1 MNEAPMDQ
9 WRRSLPWLVLA
20 ASAAAVL
27 VIRLQLSFDLSAFFP
42 QKTTLAHDVLLE
54 QFRTGP
60 GSRLLVIGIDGMPH
74 DALEELSDA
83 LKSVLLE
90 DSAFSNAL
98 NGEVADDSHAVP
110 EPIQSYFLL
119 MRDVDYSQASIDRAI
134 VARLQDLAFGGGTA
148 MLDLIARDPFLVTLD
163 VLQQLSP
170 VDISG
175 DMWFTKGGTAVLVAE
190 THATAIDI
198 SGQQQAVAAIRSAF
212 AKTAAGSGASLDIT
226 GVGAFSVEMQEII
239 RAEATRLSILAS
251 VVLLL
256 ILFALY
262 RKPRHLLL
270 ATVPVGMGFTVGLA
284 VVSLAFDTVHG
295 ITLAFGFTL
304 MGVAVDYPVHL
315 FSHARKANPVLAI
328 GRIWPTMRLG
338 AITTAIAY
346 LALMFSGSDGL
357 AQLGLFTATGI
368 LVAVIV
374 TRGWLPYLLKSP
386 EVANENGSPVTGSAT
401 LRFVPALAM
410 LVIVVPT
417 TAFVTGTEIWD
428 DNLASLSP
436 VPPYRLKTDT
446 ELRSATGATN
456 MRYHV
461 MLHNSELES
470 LLEQTEAVDTVLEQA
485 SEDGLLAGWQ
495 SVTNLLPS
503 HTVQTRRQTAI
514 PGIAATRDMIATA
527 TANTPFRDDAFA
539 EFVLAAEQTRTSS
552 MLGIDNFAHS
562 PLASW
567 FDAHLV
573 QVQDQWVSLISLNN
587 PDAGQLQQRLLG
599 SNASLMDLRDESSR
613 LLQDYRQ
620 RAMTTI
626 AIASAIIL
634 LLLWYQRQQSTQVVW
649 VALTVAAAIATT
661 VAIVIGIHGQLTVIH
676 MVALLLV
683 LGLGLDY
690 ALFLGRTESEDERSA
705 TRHAVFACALTTT
718 VTFGILAGS
727 DIPVLRFLGLTVAVG
742 SAVCYLLAFAGSR
755 AKIRSAN

>member
-1 MNEAPMDQ
+1 MNEASVDR
-9 WRRSLPWLVLA
+9 WRRSLPWLVLG

-27 VIRLQLSFDLSAFFP
+27 VMRLQLSFDLSAFFP
-42 QKTTLAHDVLLE
+42 QKTTLTHDVLLE

-60 GSRLLVIGIDGMPH
+60 GSRLLVIGLDGASH
-74 DALEELSDA
+74 DALEGMSDT

-90 DSAFSNAL
+90 NSVFTNVL
-98 NGEVADDSHAVP
+98 NGEVADDSNAVP
-110 EPIQSYFLL
+110 EPIRSYFLL
-119 MRDVDYSQASIDRAI
+119 MSDVDYNQASINRAI
-134 VARLQDLAFGGGTA
+134 GARLQDLALGGGTA

-170 VDISG
+170 VDMSG
-175 DMWFTKGGTAVLVAE
+175 EMWFTEGGTAVLIAE
-190 THATAIDI
+190 THATAIDT
-198 SGQQQAVAAIRSAF
+198 SGQLQAVDDIRSAF
-212 AKTAAGSGASLDIT
+212 SKMAPGSGVSIDIT

-239 RAEATRLSILAS
+239 RAEATKRSILAS
-251 VVLLL
+251 IVMVF

-284 VVSLAFDTVHG
+284 VVSLVFDTVHG

-304 MGVAVDYPVHL
+304 MAVAIDYPVHL
-315 FSHARKANPVLAI
+315 FSHAMRSNPVAAI
-328 GRIWPTMRLG
+328 ECIWPTMRLG

-368 LVAVIV
+368 LVAVFV
-374 TRGWLPYLLKSP
+374 TRSWLPYLLKSP
-386 EVANENGSPVTGSAT
+386 EVANETGSPVTGSAT

-410 LVIVVPT
+410 LVTVVPA
-417 TAFVTGTEIWD
+417 TAFVTGSEIWD

-436 VPPYRLKTDT
+436 VPQHRLKTDS

-456 MRYHV
+456 MRYQV
-461 MLHNSELES
+461 MLHNSDLET
-470 LLEQTEAVDTVLEQA
+470 LLEQTEAVDNVLEQA

-503 HTVQTRRQTAI
+503 RAVQTRRQSAI
-514 PGIAATRDMIATA
+514 PGITVTREMIAIATA
-527 TANTPFRDDAFA
+527 TTPFRDDAFA
-539 EFVLAAEQTRTSS
+539 EFVLAAEHARTSS
-552 MLGIDNFAHS
+552 LLGADDFGRS
-562 PLASW
+562 PLANW
-567 FDAHLV
+567 FDAHLI
-573 QVQDQWVSLISLNN
+573 QVQDQWVSLISLND
-587 PDAGQLQQRLLG
+587 PDAGQLQQRLKG
-599 SNASLMDLRDESSR
+599 TNASLLDLRDESSR
-613 LLQDYRQ
+613 LMRDYRH
-620 RAMTTI
+620 RATTVI

-634 LLLWYQRQQSTQVVW
+634 LLLWHQRQQSMQVVW
-649 VALTVAAAIATT
+649 VALTVAASIATT
-661 VAIVIGIHGQLTVIH
+661 VAVVVGIHGQLTVIH

-690 ALFLGRTESEDERSA
+690 ALFLGRAESDDERPA
-705 TRHAVFACALTTT
+705 TRHAVFACAITTI

-727 DIPVLRFLGLTVAVG
+727 DIPLLRFLGLTVATG
-742 SAVCYLLAFAGSR
+742 SAASYMIAYAGSR
-755 AKIRSAN
+755 RRAPE